1 MRRRRRRVLAA
12 VVAAGTVCALVATVP
27 PAATAAAP
35 RAGTTPTVTAYASAD
50 FASSG
55 NIHPRFFV
63 GGLVGGLLGFVLNP
77 ILDGL
82 ISPLMSL
89 ITGLPQSLL
98 SPVAQAV
105 NSSGLQADNPV
116 AAPAPPAT
124 FANCTSVGLPSNACF
139 DIYNFKTADNPFV
152 SFSADQTSGW
162 TVTDTS
168 SGANQVRAQSHAGA
182 FQFDVLG
189 MPLIKATSAV
199 AEVSCPTVLGQNATA
214 TSTLSGV
221 SMFNGA
227 IQSTNADSV
236 LGWLNVS
243 AFNQTLL
250 NVGQVVTGTFDGL
263 PLSVSLTG
271 SGLSTTLQLDPYAL
285 FDDLGL
291 NVVSSLLS
299 AILPGAY
306 IRLQAF
312 VGPGETSDGVGY
324 AKAWGNS
331 FGIDLSAHFEIGVP
345 GLVTVGFEIPTGI
358 VMNGSSPTGGNL
370 LGLKISYAACTSS
383 NPQPA
388 SAVPPGV
395 N

>member
-1 MRRRRRRVLAA
+1 MRRRRRVLAA
-12 VVAAGTVCALVATVP
+12 VAAAGTVCALVATVP
-27 PAATAAAP
+27 PAVAAP
-35 RAGTTPTVTAYASAD
+35 PRTDTTPTVTAYASAD

-55 NIHPRFFV
+55 HIQPRFFV
-63 GGLVGGLLGFVLNP
+63 GGLVGGLLGFILNP

-82 ISPLMSL
+82 INPLMTL
-89 ITGLPQSLL
+89 VTQLPQNIM
-98 SPVAQAV
+98 SPIAQAV
-105 NSSGLQADNPV
+105 NSAGLQANNPV

-124 FANCTSVGLPSNACF
+124 FASCDAAGLPSSACF
-139 DIYNFKTADNPFV
+139 DIYSFKTQDNPFV
-152 SFSADQTSGW
+152 TFKADQTSGW

-168 SGANQVRAQSHAGA
+168 TGANQVRAQSHAGA
-182 FQFDVLG
+182 FEFDVMG
-189 MPLIKATSAV
+189 MPLIKATSAI
-199 AEVSCPTVLGQNATA
+199 AEATCPTVLGQNATA

-227 IQSTNADSV
+227 IQSTRADSV
-236 LGWLNVS
+236 LGWLNLS

-250 NVGQVVTGTFDGL
+250 NIGQIVTGTFQGS
-263 PLSVSLTG
+263 PLSVALTG
-271 SGLSTTLQLDPYAL
+271 SGLSTTVQLDPYAL
-285 FDDLGL
+285 FDALGL

-299 AILPGAY
+299 EILPGAD
-306 IRLQAF
+306 IKLQAF

-370 LGLKISYAACTSS
+370 LGLKISYAACTTN

-388 SAVPPGV
+388 SAIPPGV

>member
-12 VVAAGTVCALVATVP
+12 VAAAGTVCALVATVP
-27 PAATAAAP
+27 PAVAAP
-35 RAGTTPTVTAYASAD
+35 PRTDTTPTVTAYASAD

-55 NIHPRFFV
+55 HIQPRFFV
-63 GGLVGGLLGFVLNP
+63 GGLVGGLLGFILNP

-82 ISPLMSL
+82 INPLMTL
-89 ITGLPQSLL
+89 VTQLPQNIM
-98 SPVAQAV
+98 SPIAQAV
-105 NSSGLQADNPV
+105 NSAGLQANNPV

-124 FANCTSVGLPSNACF
+124 FASCDAAGLPSSACF
-139 DIYNFKTADNPFV
+139 DIYSFKTQDNPFV
-152 SFSADQTSGW
+152 TFKADQTSGW

-168 SGANQVRAQSHAGA
+168 TGANQVRAQSHAGA
-182 FQFDVLG
+182 FEFDVMG
-189 MPLIKATSAV
+189 MPLIKATSAI
-199 AEVSCPTVLGQNATA
+199 AEATCPTVLGQNATA

-227 IQSTNADSV
+227 IQSTRADSV
-236 LGWLNVS
+236 LGWLNLS

-250 NVGQVVTGTFDGL
+250 NIGQIVTGTFQGS
-263 PLSVSLTG
+263 PLSVALTG
-271 SGLSTTLQLDPYAL
+271 SGLSTTVQLDPYAL
-285 FDDLGL
+285 FDALGL

-299 AILPGAY
+299 EILPGAD
-306 IRLQAF
+306 IKLQAF

-370 LGLKISYAACTSS
+370 LGLKISYAACTTN

-388 SAVPPGV
+388 SAIPPGV